1 MKFGKL
7 ILRKVI
13 EIIATKCQILR
24 LKCTK
29 IDFRPYWGSLQR
41 SPRPPSWNK
50 KREGEWKGNGKGK
63 GKERRRGMGR
73 KGEVRE
79 GRGRGAE
86 NGMKKGREGKGSRGK
101 GRKRRKGRGKGT
113 RHTNFNLLPKA
124 LLP

>member
-1 MKFGKL
+1 M
-7 ILRKVI
+7 
-13 EIIATKCQILR
+13 
-24 LKCTK
+24 
-29 IDFRPYWGSLQR
+29 GS
-41 SPRPPSWNK
+41 
-50 KREGEWKGNGKGK
+50 
-63 GKERRRGMGR
+63 

-86 NGMKKGREGKGSRGK
+86 NGMKRGREGKGSRGK